1 MIRTVWG
8 LQLAAT
14 QCHDG
19 EVKLFINSLG
29 FGRESLMAI
38 VTVGI
43 DLANNVF
50 GVHGVDEAGDENDAA
65 DAQAIFDA
73 VARRIKQANVS

>member
-1 MIRTVWG
+1 
-8 LQLAAT
+8 
-14 QCHDG
+14 
-19 EVKLFINSLG
+19 
-29 FGRESLMAI
+29 MAI

-50 GVHGVDEAGDENDAA
+50 AVHGVYEAGDENVA

-73 VARRIKQANVS
+73 VARRIKQANAS